1 MNLNDFNHELLPE
14 WNENHPENFLQQLVF
29 IKEQGLLTDPD
40 IIFAFL
46 AKNQKFNVY
55 DSMTLSERTNIMEF
69 CEFIRKQYA
78 AANQTPYLFER
89 LFQEEN
95 EHPANFLA
103 RVKTHYYLSRD
114 CVRIPDDSNMAE
126 VDKVTIRDHYIMGLH
141 SYEVRESVRLNCT
154 QYGNLVALTQQFS
167 QSIEELKATA
177 DFSSNLETTE
187 KKFIYTKTI
196 FIRTIVLL
204 SRAIISFIKPTVP
217 LTETIVSITDVSI
230 TETILSP
237 IKTMVILAK
246 SIFLLI
252 ETAKEINNQ
261 TFLAFTEVTCALC
274 IRYKQS
280 GCKPKLKANYEKKID
295 SKQAFS
301 PTTVNSLQL
310 QDL

>member
-141 SYEVRESVRLNCT
+141 SFEVRESVRLNCT

-177 DFSSNLETTE
+177 DFSSNLKTTE
-187 KKFIYTKTI
+187 ENSSTPKRSSLERSYCLAE
-196 FIRTIVLL
+196 RSSRSSSRL
-204 SRAIISFIKPTVP
+204 SR
-217 LTETIVSITDVSI
+217 
-230 TETILSP
+230 SP
-237 IKTMVILAK
+237 
-246 SIFLLI
+246 
-252 ETAKEINNQ
+252 
-261 TFLAFTEVTCALC
+261 
-274 IRYKQS
+274 KQS
-280 GCKPKLKANYEKKID
+280 
-295 SKQAFS
+295 SRS
-301 PTTVNSLQL
+301 PTSRSLRRSSRLSRQWSSSPNRSSCSSKRQKKSTIKRSL
-310 QDL
+310 HSRK